1 MAENG
6 TEEIIAGISA
16 KVKPETPP
24 IYLPFLNVT
33 PLVFFVGL
41 RYTKGRSKVDI
52 MRGDSTIQ
60 PPLLKGC
67 LSMSNSPKQAARHK
81 PSFLQRLAKGLYIVL
96 FVLSLVVVVGFVA
109 LKVFAPAPQMPNQV
123 EFPIGPVQ
131 SSDAPERPSDQAD
144 DPDAT
149 RLILNRR
156 EGVYTCLLLGVAD
169 QGGSDT
175 IMLGVFDTG
184 AKTASLISVPRD
196 TVVRYEGS
204 YRKINAVYSYG
215 GVDAVAAAVSNMLAV
230 PIDYYVSVN
239 TRAFRDIVNE
249 IGGVDFY
256 VPVDMFYNDPYGDLA
271 IDIKAGY
278 QHLNGRQAEGV
289 VRCRNCYASADIG
302 RAATQRAFLVALAKQ
317 TITLSNVTKVT
328 SLINIL
334 NTYVESDMPLNVMVY
349 FGTQAVGMDLD
360 TAMNT
365 AVLTGEWINPYWEL
379 DDDATLEL
387 VNSLGIYQEQIP
399 AEVLNL
405 IHP

>member
-1 MAENG
+1 
-6 TEEIIAGISA
+6 
-16 KVKPETPP
+16 
-24 IYLPFLNVT
+24 
-33 PLVFFVGL
+33 
-41 RYTKGRSKVDI
+41 
-52 MRGDSTIQ
+52 
-60 PPLLKGC
+60 
-67 LSMSNSPKQAARHK
+67 MSNSPKQAARHK

-399 AEVLNL
+399 AEVLDL

>member
-1 MAENG
+1 
-6 TEEIIAGISA
+6 
-16 KVKPETPP
+16 
-24 IYLPFLNVT
+24 
-33 PLVFFVGL
+33 
-41 RYTKGRSKVDI
+41 
-52 MRGDSTIQ
+52 
-60 PPLLKGC
+60 
-67 LSMSNSPKQAARHK
+67 MSNSPKQAARHK

-123 EFPIGPVQ
+123 QFPIGPVQ
-131 SSDAPERPSDQAD
+131 SSDAPERPSDQVD

-256 VPVDMFYNDPYGDLA
+256 VPVDMHYNDPYGDLA
-271 IDIKAGY
+271 INISAGY
-278 QHLNGRQAEGV
+278 HHLDGKQAEGV
-289 VRCRNCYASADIG
+289 VRCRNCYANADIG

-387 VNSLGIYQEQIP
+387 VNGLGIYQEQVP

>member
-1 MAENG
+1 
-6 TEEIIAGISA
+6 
-16 KVKPETPP
+16 
-24 IYLPFLNVT
+24 
-33 PLVFFVGL
+33 
-41 RYTKGRSKVDI
+41 
-52 MRGDSTIQ
+52 
-60 PPLLKGC
+60 
-67 LSMSNSPKQAARHK
+67 MSNSPKQAARHK

-144 DPDAT
+144 DPDTT
-149 RLILNRR
+149 RLVLNRR